1 MTNDMKGQTCVVTG
15 ASGGIGRETARALV
29 GRGARVVL
37 VCRDRAKGEAAR
49 AELGAGGGEVDL
61 ELCDLSSQT
70 EIRDLAGRLERGH
83 PRLDVLVNN
92 AGLILPA
99 RTTTADG
106 LETTFATNHLGYFL
120 LTTLLL
126 DLLRASA
133 PARVVNVASEAHRG
147 AALDFD
153 DLQAERSYSA
163 WTAYGRSKL
172 ANVYFTYELAE
183 RLRGSGV
190 TANCLHPGVVA
201 SGFGRGEPGPM
212 RWIVTLARPFMTNEA
227 KGAATSIYLA
237 SSPEVEGVTGKY
249 FVRQREKRSSAVSY
263 DVAARRRLWEASEA
277 LTAPKG

>member
-1 MTNDMKGQTCVVTG
+1 MTNEMKGQTCVVTG
-15 ASGGIGRETARALV
+15 ASGGIGRETARALAS
-29 GRGARVVL
+29 RGARVVL
-37 VCRDRAKGEAAR
+37 VCRDRAKGEATR

-61 ELCDLSSQT
+61 ELCDLSSQAS
-70 EIRDLAGRLERGH
+70 IRELAGRLERAH
-83 PRLDVLVNN
+83 ARIDVLVNN
-92 AGLILPA
+92 AGLIIPK

-106 LETTFATNHLGYFL
+106 LEATFALNHLGYFL
-120 LTTLLL
+120 LTTRLL

-133 PARVVNVASEAHRG
+133 PARIVNVSSEAHRR

-153 DLQAERSYSA
+153 DLQSERSYGA
-163 WTAYGRSKL
+163 VDAYCRSKL

-201 SGFGRGEPGPM
+201 SGFGRHEPGLL
-212 RWIVTLARPFMTNEA
+212 RVLATVARPFLIDEA
-227 KGAATSIYLA
+227 KGAKTSVYLA

-249 FVRQREKRSSAVSY
+249 FVREREKRSSPASY
-263 DVAARRRLWEASEA
+263 DVGARKRLWEASEA